1 MEPFLLICTILGA
14 IASVVAIL
22 AYRNDHAKK
31 PKEEKEFLIL
41 QFNSTRSL
49 SLSVT
54 EKLENYC
61 KKYNAFNDPMFEGTT
76 FGQYILMLKKSQ
88 EKNLSKEILDTMLS
102 LSPTK
107 PMIDSMVK
115 SLEKQ
120 FNELLKI
127 DTWLDN
133 KLIIE

>member
-1 MEPFLLICTILGA
+1 MEPFLLISTVLGA
-14 IASVVAIL
+14 VASVVAIL

-31 PKEEKEFLIL
+31 PKEGKEFLIL

-61 KKYNAFNDPMFEGTT
+61 KKYNAFNEPMFEGTT

-88 EKNLSKEILDTMLS
+88 EKNLSKELLDTMLS

-115 SLEKQ
+115 SLENQ

-127 DTWLDN
+127 DTWLDS

>member
-1 MEPFLLICTILGA
+1 MEPFLLICTVLGA
-14 IASVVAIL
+14 VASVVAIL

-31 PKEEKEFLIL
+31 PNEEKEFLIL

-61 KKYNAFNDPMFEGTT
+61 KKYNAFNDLMFEGTT
-76 FGQYILMLKKSQ
+76 FGEYILMLKNSQ
-88 EKNLSKEILDTMLS
+88 KKNLSKEILDTMLS

-107 PMIDSMVK
+107 PVIDSMVK
-115 SLEKQ
+115 SLENQ

-127 DTWLDN
+127 DTWLDS

>member
-1 MEPFLLICTILGA
+1 MEPFLLVCTILGA
-14 IASVVAIL
+14 IASAVAIL
-22 AYRNDHAKK
+22 AFRNDHAKK
-31 PKEEKEFLIL
+31 RKEEKEFLIL
-41 QFNSTRSL
+41 QFSSTRRL

-76 FGQYILMLKKSQ
+76 FGEYILMLKNSQ
-88 EKNLSKEILDTMLS
+88 KKNLSKQILDTMFS

-115 SLEKQ
+115 SLENQ

-127 DTWLDN
+127 DTWLDS